1 MKNLRLSWIT
11 LIICISLLLIVVKGA
26 SKDKEHGHKGIL
38 KAYSGKQL
46 PIKISRSQEKK
57 LEDGKPVL
65 QNSRQGK
72 TGTGVCIAD
81 INSPPN
87 ICMDKITD
95 LKAYPKMVPH
105 VKKVNIYEKSRGF
118 DGSAKT
124 GAEFKVGLLGMSF
137 GYYLQ
142 LKRNP
147 VHNTFTW
154 TLDYRYNSDFDDNV
168 GHWQVQKH
176 PTKPGWTRLLYSCKV
191 KLFPWIPEFIVRF
204 LTSNALKESTGWVKK
219 EAEREA
225 KRKGVGSFAKTSGNM
240 PEFKPP
246 SWMSKF
252 KGGFVAHDVEALEG
266 ADRTNMKKIRAG
278 FKLRPLNNLRLFK

>member
-1 MKNLRLSWIT
+1 MTNSMTWVAVMIALV
-11 LIICISLLLIVVKGA
+11 CLLCQEGLA
-26 SKDKEHGHKGIL
+26 ATKDKDQGHQGLL
-38 KAYSGKQL
+38 KPYTGRPL
-46 PIKISRSQEKK
+46 PMRINRSQQKK
-57 LEDGKPVL
+57 LDDGKSVL
-65 QNSRQGK
+65 YNERQGK

-87 ICMDKITD
+87 ICMDKICD

-105 VKKVNIYEKSRGF
+105 VKKVQIYEKSRGF
-118 DGSAKT
+118 DGSQKL
-124 GAEFKVGLLGMSF
+124 GAEFKVGLLGMGF

-142 LKRNP
+142 LKRSP

-219 EAEREA
+219 ESEKEA
-225 KRKGVGSFAKTSGNM
+225 KRRGVGSWAKASDFQA
-240 PEFKPP
+240 PA
-246 SWMSKF
+246 WMSKF
-252 KGGFVAHDVEALEG
+252 KGGFVAHDINELEER
-266 ADRTNMKKIRAG
+266 ADTNNFRGG
-278 FKLRPLNNLRLFK
+278 FKLRPMHIRLFK

>member
-1 MKNLRLSWIT
+1 MDKFFVWTAVIVTLVCLLSQQSRAAT
-11 LIICISLLLIVVKGA
+11 KDRDQGHQGLLKPYTGRP
-26 SKDKEHGHKGIL
+26 
-38 KAYSGKQL
+38 L
-46 PIKISRSQEKK
+46 PMRINRSQQKK
-57 LEDGKPVL
+57 LDEGKSVL
-65 QNSRQGK
+65 YNERQGK

-87 ICMDKITD
+87 ICMDKICD

-105 VKKVNIYEKSRGF
+105 VKKVQIYENSRGF
-118 DGSAKT
+118 DGSQKI

-142 LKRNP
+142 LKRSP
-147 VHNTFTW
+147 IHNTFTW

-219 EAEREA
+219 ESENEA
-225 KRKGVGSFAKTSGNM
+225 KRRGVGSWAKASD
-240 PEFKPP
+240 FKAPA
-246 SWMSKF
+246 WMSKL
-252 KGGFVAHDVEALEG
+252 KGGFVSHDINELEK
-266 ADRTNMKKIRAG
+266 RTGVKNVRGG
-278 FKLRPLNNLRLFK
+278 FNLRPVHVRLFK